1 MGESPQGQ
9 AAGGGVQEVD
19 DGGGGGTQ
27 VRKAPCKVCGE
38 PRGNANPCPHCG
50 MD

>member
-9 AAGGGVQEVD
+9 AAGGGVQEASNT
-19 DGGGGGTQ
+19 GGGTQ
-27 VRKAPCKVCGE
+27 ARQAPCPVCGE
-38 PRGNANPCPHCG
+38 PRGSVSPCPHCG

>member
-9 AAGGGVQEVD
+9 NELSQPGGGS
-19 DGGGGGTQ
+19 Q
-27 VRKAPCKVCGE
+27 VNQAPCNVCGE